1 MNNKMKYGLV
11 GLLIGGVAVWGLM
24 STFASPSIN
33 GIMGLSVNSSAQNSD
48 VLDAHFIEQ
57 MVPHHE
63 DAITMAKLAQ
73 TKAKRTEVKQLA
85 QNIIDS
91 QSVEINQMKDWYKN
105 WFGKDLPTGEEVMD
119 MHGMMSNKSGMHMG
133 IRGDESDISRLENAE
148 DFDVAFVE
156 HMIPH
161 HQMAVMMASML
172 KNGTK
177 RSEMKKLAD
186 DIISAQTKEI
196 DQMRSWLQDW
206 R

>member
-1 MNNKMKYGLV
+1 
-11 GLLIGGVAVWGLM
+11 
-24 STFASPSIN
+24 
-33 GIMGLSVNSSAQNSD
+33 
-48 VLDAHFIEQ
+48 
-57 MVPHHE
+57 
-63 DAITMAKLAQ
+63 
-73 TKAKRTEVKQLA
+73 
-85 QNIIDS
+85 
-91 QSVEINQMKDWYKN
+91 MKDWYKN

-133 IRGDESDISRLENAE
+133 IRGDESDISRLENAK

-206 R
+206 K

>member
-133 IRGDESDISRLENAE
+133 IRGDESDISRLENAD